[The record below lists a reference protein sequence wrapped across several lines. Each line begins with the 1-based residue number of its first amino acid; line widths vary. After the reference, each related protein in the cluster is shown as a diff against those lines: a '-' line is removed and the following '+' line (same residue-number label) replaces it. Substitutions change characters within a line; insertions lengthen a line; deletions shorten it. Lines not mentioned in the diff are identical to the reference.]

1 MGATPSL
8 RKDSDDIAEPT
19 PVILHIYNVGTSS
32 EVQAMNKILRVLG
45 SGAFHCGVEV
55 FGNEWS
61 YRGAGYGLPGV
72 FSRRP
77 RDCEGHVY
85 TESVKMGMT
94 MLPRRHVHDVIRVL
108 SREWPG
114 HKYDLLKFNCC
125 HFCDAFCQ
133 LLGVG
138 RIPAWITHLAGTGAA
153 LVETGSYLSRRT
165 KSFGERV
172 DTALCGQARG
182 TCPGLA
188 SEAMIC
194 GDAFCCG
201 AVPGSPTSGLPGG
214 LGGCTTVVCTSAPE
228 APITPRF
235 PQASCSGFMCG
246 PVPMSS
252 VQENY

>member
-1 MGATPSL
+1 
-8 RKDSDDIAEPT
+8 
-19 PVILHIYNVGTSS
+19 
-32 EVQAMNKILRVLG
+32 
-45 SGAFHCGVEV
+45 
-55 FGNEWS
+55 
-61 YRGAGYGLPGV
+61 
-72 FSRRP
+72 
-77 RDCEGHVY
+77 
-85 TESVKMGMT
+85 
-94 MLPRRHVHDVIRVL
+94 VHDVIRVL